1 MTKLL
6 ALSSSKRS
14 ADININWTLRK
25 LIKNGAWESG
35 EGIDNVYKFFTFA
48 NLSPFSSVMTVFPSS
63 IYDWRKSILLPQSM
77 MGIGF
82 DVLSCKEKQEQF
94 KHKATLRVKTTC
106 HAYKCRDSRLIN
118 TDLGERSTEMETLL
132 SEETNRSF
140 NPFSFNR
147 LDFLEYKV
155 RNSNRLPR
163 WLPPSHGH
171 Q

>member
-1 MTKLL
+1 MGLGRVGKESTTFINSSPLL
-6 ALSSSKRS
+6 ISLHSLLLWRSSLHRYM
-14 ADININWTLRK
+14 I
-25 LIKNGAWESG
+25 GANQSCYRRAWWESALTCYPVKK
-35 EGIDNVYKFFTFA
+35 NKN
-48 NLSPFSSVMTVFPSS
+48 NLS
-63 IYDWRKSILLPQSM
+63 I
-77 MGIGF
+77 
-82 DVLSCKEKQEQF
+82 KQL
-94 KHKATLRVKTTC
+94 LRVKTTC